1 MPLNCVLEK
10 TPESPLDNKEIKP
23 VELNGEQP
31 WIFIGTTDA
40 EAKAPV
46 FWSSNEN
53 RRFIGKVPDAGED
66 QGQKENRA
74 SKHEMAGQ
82 HQWYNE
88 HELGQTIGDDEGQ
101 GGLACCSPWGHKESD
116 MTEQL
121 NKNIPA
127 LGCGVWS

>member
-46 FWSSNEN
+46 FWSSNGN

-101 GGLACCSPWGHKESD
+101 GGLACCSPWDCEEWD
-116 MTEQL
+116 IT
-121 NKNIPA
+121 
-127 LGCGVWS
+127 